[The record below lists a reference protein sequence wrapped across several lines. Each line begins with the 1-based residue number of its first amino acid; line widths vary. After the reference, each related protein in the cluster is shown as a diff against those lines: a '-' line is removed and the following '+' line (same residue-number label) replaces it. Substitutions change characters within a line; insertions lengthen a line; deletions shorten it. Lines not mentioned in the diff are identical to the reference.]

1 MSGHSKWS
9 QIRRKK
15 EKTDTARGRLFTK
28 LIKEITVAARQG
40 GGDENSNARL
50 RTAIQIAKA
59 NNMPMVNIEKA
70 IKKGTGEL
78 PGVVYEEVIYE
89 GYGPK
94 GIALLI
100 EIVTD
105 NKNRTVSDIRHI
117 FSRNNGSLGSVGSVS
132 WMFDKKGIIV
142 IEDSSISEDK
152 LMEVVIEKGVEDI
165 INDNGIF
172 EIITPP
178 EELENVKEALKE
190 ANIKFTSANL
200 TVVPKSFTRVEGK
213 NAEQV
218 LKLMESLEAHED
230 VQNVYSNFD
239 IDDEIIKN
247 YK

>member
-1 MSGHSKWS
+1 MSGHSRWS

-117 FSRNNGSLGSVGSVS
+117 LSRNNGSLGSVGSVS

>member
-15 EKTDTARGRLFTK
+15 EKTDAARGRLFTK

-50 RTAIQIAKA
+50 RTAIQIARA

-78 PGVVYEEVIYE
+78 PGVIYEEVTYE

-117 FSRNNGSLGSVGSVS
+117 LSKNNGSLGSVGSVS

-142 IEDSSISEDK
+142 VEDSSISEDK
-152 LMEVVIEKGVEDI
+152 LMEVVIEKGIEDI

-190 ANIKFTSANL
+190 ANIKFTSADL

-213 NAEQV
+213 SAEQV

-239 IDDEIIKN
+239 IDDEVIKN

>member
-1 MSGHSKWS
+1 MSGHSRWS

-15 EKTDTARGRLFTK
+15 EKTDAARGMLFTK

-117 FSRNNGSLGSVGSVS
+117 LSRNNGSLGSVGSVS

-142 IEDSSISEDK
+142 VEDSSTSEDR
-152 LMEVVIEKGVEDI
+152 LMEVVLEKGVEDI

>member
-1 MSGHSKWS
+1 MSGHSRWS

-15 EKTDTARGRLFTK
+15 EKTDAARGMLFTK

-117 FSRNNGSLGSVGSVS
+117 LSRNNGSLGSVGSVS

-142 IEDSSISEDK
+142 VEDSSISEDR
-152 LMEVVIEKGVEDI
+152 LMEVVLEKGVEDI

-190 ANIKFTSANL
+190 ANIKITSANF

>member
-1 MSGHSKWS
+1 MSGHSRWS

-15 EKTDTARGRLFTK
+15 EKTDAARGRLFTK

>member
-15 EKTDTARGRLFTK
+15 EKTDAARGRLFTK

-78 PGVVYEEVIYE
+78 PGVVYEEVTYE

-117 FSRNNGSLGSVGSVS
+117 LSKNNGSLGSVGSVS

-142 IEDSSISEDK
+142 VEDSSISEDT
-152 LMEVVIEKGVEDI
+152 LMEIVIEKGVEDI

-178 EELENVKEALKE
+178 EELENVKEALKK

-200 TVVPKSFTRVEGK
+200 TVIPKSFTRVEGK

-218 LKLMESLEAHED
+218 LKLMESLETHED

-247 YK
+247 YR

>member
-15 EKTDTARGRLFTK
+15 EKTDIARGRLFTK

-117 FSRNNGSLGSVGSVS
+117 LSKNNGSLGSIGSVS

-142 IEDSSISEDK
+142 VEDSSISEDR
-152 LMEVVIEKGVEDI
+152 LMEVVIEKEVEDI

-178 EELENVKEALKE
+178 EELENVKEALKK

>member
-15 EKTDTARGRLFTK
+15 EKTDTAKGRLFTK

-70 IKKGTGEL
+70 VKKGTGEL

-117 FSRNNGSLGSVGSVS
+117 LSKNNGSLGSIGSVS

-142 IEDSSISEDK
+142 VEDSSISEDR
-152 LMEVVIEKGVEDI
+152 LMEVVIEKGVEDV

-178 EELENVKEALKE
+178 EELENVKEALKK

>member
-1 MSGHSKWS
+1 MSGHSRWS

-15 EKTDTARGRLFTK
+15 EKTDAARGRLFTK

-117 FSRNNGSLGSVGSVS
+117 LSKNNGSLGSIGSVS

-142 IEDSSISEDK
+142 VEDSSISEDR
-152 LMEVVIEKGVEDI
+152 LMEIVIEKGVEDI

-178 EELENVKEALKE
+178 EELENVKEALKK

>member
-1 MSGHSKWS
+1 MSGHSRWS

-15 EKTDTARGRLFTK
+15 EKTDAARGMLFTK

-117 FSRNNGSLGSVGSVS
+117 LSRNNGSLGSVGSVS

-142 IEDSSISEDK
+142 VEDSSISEDK

-178 EELENVKEALKE
+178 EELENVKEALEE

>member
-15 EKTDTARGRLFTK
+15 EKTDAARGRLFTK

-117 FSRNNGSLGSVGSVS
+117 LSKNNGSLGSIGSVS

-142 IEDSSISEDK
+142 VEDSSISEDR

-178 EELENVKEALKE
+178 EELENVKEALKK

>member
-1 MSGHSKWS
+1 MSGHSRWS

-15 EKTDTARGRLFTK
+15 EKTDVARGRLFTK

-50 RTAIQIAKA
+50 RTAIQSAKA

-100 EIVTD
+100 EIMTD

-117 FSRNNGSLGSVGSVS
+117 LSKNNGSLGSVGSVS

-142 IEDSSISEDK
+142 VEDSSISEDR

-172 EIITPP
+172 EIITHP
-178 EELENVKEALKE
+178 EELENVKEALEE

-213 NAEQV
+213 NVEQV

-230 VQNVYSNFD
+230 VQDVYSNFD

>member
-1 MSGHSKWS
+1 MSGHSRWS

-142 IEDSSISEDK
+142 VEDSSISEDK

-178 EELENVKEALKE
+178 EELENVKEALEE